1 MALLGTSAADELEV
15 TRRQQTDLIAGLM
28 GVYLDTPDP
37 VRIQVSAEFV
47 VGGCE
52 RLAIWC
58 EQDDSLTPEV
68 ATEHAMRVLWH
79 GLEHLTQQ

>member
-1 MALLGTSAADELEV
+1 M
-15 TRRQQTDLIAGLM
+15 
-28 GVYLDTPDP
+28 
-37 VRIQVSAEFV
+37 
-47 VGGCE
+47 GGCE